1 LKRFVN
7 RAGLET
13 VTARPIQP
21 AVYFKPQ
28 RNEWSLQMQKILNG
42 ALLSSFIG
50 LAGVAN
56 AQYAPGPPAPPP
68 QFFVYEGKALKLTL
82 DEAVKQINALSPIAY
97 IDTQMTNDYTA
108 KPVHDVEKIA
118 VTPAGGHI
126 EFWSDDS
133 LDGMAM
139 ESSFDVQWRQV
150 DGHGVYIINN
160 PENGQDYQ
168 VEVLTPGNFVI
179 ANAFRNIG
187 DNGHLAPLQQGD
199 PDNMFTFDNAGDLPK
214 AEHVA
219 DLLATLI
226 TLSNAMPLPAPV
238 PQLDETADVTT
249 ADDSAGATGRADIT
263 AGAPIATADP
273 EAPVISAPA
282 GPPPEAATV
291 PVPAPPGAVV
301 APGVTL
307 TEVAPPKPAPYMHPA
322 TSYFEGNFAVRVTPR
337 QDGTA
342 GVDVINI
349 SSQTH
354 RVAVSVTGCQ
364 NIAGGDCGNK
374 FKGPLAP
381 GMKLS
386 FPIAGDDAT
395 HPWDFHVDAAQ
406 NGA

>member
-1 LKRFVN
+1 ML
-7 RAGLET
+7 
-13 VTARPIQP
+13 
-21 AVYFKPQ
+21 
-28 RNEWSLQMQKILNG
+28 KILNG
-42 ALLSSFIG
+42 AFFVSFIG
-50 LAGVAN
+50 LAGAAH
-56 AQYAPGPPAPPP
+56 AQYTAGPPAPPP
-68 QFFVYEGKALKLTL
+68 QFFVYQGKALHLTL

-97 IDTQMTNDYTA
+97 IDTQMTNDFTA

-118 VTPAGGHI
+118 VTPTGGHI

-150 DGHGVYIINN
+150 YGRGVYIINN

-168 VEVLTPGNFVI
+168 VEVLTPGSFII

-199 PDNMFTFDNAGDLPK
+199 PDNMFTFDNAGDLPR

-226 TLSNAMPLPAPV
+226 TLSNTTLPPAAPV
-238 PQLDETADVTT
+238 PQLDDTADVTST
-249 ADDSAGATGRADIT
+249 DDAADTSDI
-263 AGAPIATADP
+263 AAAPIATADP
-273 EAPVISAPA
+273 EAPVMSAPV
-282 GPPPEAATV
+282 GPAPQAATV
-291 PVPAPPGAVV
+291 PVPVPAGAVV

-307 TEVAPPKPAPYMHPA
+307 TEVAPPKPAPYVHPA

-364 NIAGGDCGNK
+364 NIACGDCGNK
-374 FKGPLAP
+374 FRGPLAP